1 MMETRIWP
9 TKAEEVDKQFW
20 RQCKCGQGQF
30 LVPLTTDGAISRPVK
45 SRIGKGQP
53 LMVVAGPAESNYER
67 GLKMASCNDERR
79 WVKRWRK
86 GLALHCDQQL
96 PTSAP
101 KLSGWGEQT
110 EVAVTFFGGYKL
122 HIGTGHLDSLYSKN
136 DFGSNFKMVCRVRLA
151 ESRVDELE
159 AICEPTQ
166 IFW

>member
-1 MMETRIWP
+1 MVFSANDAKENLAV
-9 TKAEEVDKQFW
+9 KGADKQFW

-53 LMVVAGPAESNYER
+53 LMVVAGPAESNYKR

-101 KLSGWGEQT
+101 KLSGDE
-110 EVAVTFFGGYKL
+110 ESKL
-122 HIGTGHLDSLYSKN
+122 KLL
-136 DFGSNFKMVCRVRLA
+136 
-151 ESRVDELE
+151 
-159 AICEPTQ
+159 
-166 IFW
+166 